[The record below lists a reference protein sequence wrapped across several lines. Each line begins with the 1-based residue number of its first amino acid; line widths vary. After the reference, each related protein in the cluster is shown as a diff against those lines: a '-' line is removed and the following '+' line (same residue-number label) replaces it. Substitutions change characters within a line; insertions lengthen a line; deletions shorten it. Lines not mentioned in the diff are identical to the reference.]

1 MAETKADRFGV
12 PVTVDPERHDDDGKS
27 QEVESPLGDPGPE
40 APGAEP
46 EGIAGPIT
54 RFLDKLLGTAQPKLK
69 PGVVILSGDE
79 QAQRLVSDAALMA
92 LGAVVDKFITESPQR
107 VVTVPSEAF
116 SSERTVVE
124 TALPARLLIP
134 RQPDRLRV
142 RIRNRS
148 ANAVTLGQ
156 NVSLTDDQ
164 GFTLEDNDEIVFETR
179 APIYAVANG
188 GTATVEIITEFGR

>member
-1 MAETKADRFGV
+1 MAQVPDRFGV

-54 RFLDKLLGTAQPKLK
+54 RFLDKLLGTAEPKLK

-92 LGAVVDKFITESPQR
+92 LGAVVDRLIEQSPQR
-107 VVTVPSEAF
+107 VEAVPSESF
-116 SSERTVVE
+116 SAQRTVVGTE
-124 TALPARLLIP
+124 LPARLLVP
-134 RQPDRLRV
+134 RQADRVRV

-148 ANAVTLGQ
+148 GNIVTLGQ

-179 APIYAVANG
+179 APIYAVAD
-188 GTATVEIITEFGR
+188 TAGSTVEIVTEFGR